1 MQSEGHELQT
11 AAAVPAGA
19 QTMPGPDPAA
29 GRRASPGEAA
39 GRVLTRSLERYG
51 LVLAWAG
58 MIGIFS
64 GLAPHTFPTALN
76 FQTMFSTG
84 SVLLLLCL
92 GILPSL
98 TAGEIDLSF
107 AGTFG
112 LAAVI
117 AAYTNV
123 NLHFPIGL
131 SVVMALAAGLVV
143 GLVNA
148 GLSIGLGIPSLIVT
162 LGMGSLLAGIALGVT
177 SLPIAGVSNQLVSLA
192 TGKLGGFEYVFFY
205 AVLATAAMWYAYRY
219 TPLGKYLVF
228 VGSGREVARLSGLPV
243 RRLAGGSLVFGA
255 FAAALAGVLLVGTQG
270 SADPTAGPTYL
281 LPAFAGAFLGS
292 TAITPGRFNPVG
304 AFVAVFFLQ
313 TGTQGLE
320 ILGLSGWVDQTFYGA
335 SHRRGGAGRGP
346 APVRARSGS
355 DRR

>member
-1 MQSEGHELQT
+1 MKSDGRELP
-11 AAAVPAGA
+11 AVPTVELETA
-19 QTMPGPDPAA
+19 
-29 GRRASPGEAA
+29 PGEGRAVRPRAMTRAGA
-39 GRVLTRSLERYG
+39 GRVLTKSLERYG
-51 LVLAWAG
+51 LVIAWAAL
-58 MIGIFS
+58 IGIFS

-92 GILPSL
+92 AILPSL

-112 LAAVI
+112 LAAVLI
-117 AAYTNV
+117 AYTNV
-123 NLHFPIGL
+123 NLHLPIGL
-131 SVVMALAAGLVV
+131 ALVIALGV
-143 GLVNA
+143 GLLVGLLNA
-148 GLSIGLGIPSLIVT
+148 ALSVGLGIPSLIVT
-162 LGMGSLLAGIALGVT
+162 LGMGSLLAGVALGVT
-177 SLPIAGVSNQLVSLA
+177 SLPIAGVSNQLVSMA
-192 TGKLGGFEYVFFY
+192 TGRLGGFEYVFFY
-205 AVLATAAMWYAYRY
+205 AVLATAAMWYAYRF
-219 TPLGKYLVF
+219 TPLGKYLIF
-228 VGSGREVARLSGLPV
+228 VGAGREVARLSGLPV

-255 FAAALAGVLLVGTQG
+255 VAAALAGALLVGTQG

-292 TAITPGRFNPVG
+292 TAVTPGRFNPIG

-335 SHRRGGAGRGP
+335 SLIVAVVISWIGRR
-346 APVRARSGS
+346 
-355 DRR
+355 